1 MTEAAIIVFG
11 PGGIDVARRAQAA
24 IAGSEIHGFA
34 RRVLDANVTFDN
46 PGEHLRSLFGAG
58 TPVIGI
64 CAAGILIRLLA
75 PKLADKTSEP
85 AVIAVAEDGSAVV
98 PLLGGHRGANDLA
111 SEIAAAFGVVASV
124 TTAGDVRFGAALD
137 NPPDGWTL
145 ANPDDMKPFT
155 AALLA
160 GEAVRLDDTLP
171 DWVADTDIPRDLGGT
186 LRITATPRRE
196 TGDAR
201 HLVYHPASVA
211 IGVGCE
217 RGADPDE
224 VAGLVDAAVVQAD
237 IATAAI
243 AGVFSLDLKADEAAV
258 HALAAGLGVAARFF
272 DAATLEAQTPRLEN
286 PSDVVFQGSRLS
298 RRVGRGGTGRRRS
311 GRGADRRQ
319 D

>member
-1 MTEAAIIVFG
+1 MTEAAIIGFG

-34 RRVLDANVTFDN
+34 RRVLDADVTFDN

-85 AVIAVAEDGSAVV
+85 AVIALAEDGSAVV
-98 PLLGGHRGANDLA
+98 PLLGGHRGANGLA
-111 SEIAAAFGVVASV
+111 AEIAAAFGVVASV

-137 NPPDGWTL
+137 DPPDGWTL

-171 DWVADTDIPRDLGGT
+171 GWVADTDIPRDLGGT

-224 VAGLVDAAVVQAD
+224 
-237 IATAAI
+237 
-243 AGVFSLDLKADEAAV
+243 
-258 HALAAGLGVAARFF
+258 
-272 DAATLEAQTPRLEN
+272 
-286 PSDVVFQGSRLS
+286 
-298 RRVGRGGTGRRRS
+298 
-311 GRGADRRQ
+311 
-319 D
+319 